1 MGMGNNPSSLG
12 LRPPDS
18 EQRRAAIL
26 PRLLTSLLSPQ
37 RLSAGIRLAP
47 TSSGN
52 ILLADAELQAEIE
65 IVRYLITH
73 LDARDTIEGIEKWW
87 LPRSKEYGTDAV
99 AAALRRLESHGLIGV
114 WKSASAKPVYG
125 LRSADSHL
133 LQIYLGSLE

>member
-1 MGMGNNPSSLG
+1 M
-12 LRPPDS
+12 
-18 EQRRAAIL
+18 
-26 PRLLTSLLSPQ
+26 
-37 RLSAGIRLAP
+37 
-47 TSSGN
+47 
-52 ILLADAELQAEIE
+52 ADAELQAEIE

-114 WKSASAKPVYG
+114 WKSTSAKPVYG